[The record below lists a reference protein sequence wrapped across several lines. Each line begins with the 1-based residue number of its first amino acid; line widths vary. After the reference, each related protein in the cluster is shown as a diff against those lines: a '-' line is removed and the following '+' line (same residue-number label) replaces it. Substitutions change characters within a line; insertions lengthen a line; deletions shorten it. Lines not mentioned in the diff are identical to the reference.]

1 MFTCTVWLLF
11 HNLLDREKAGG
22 ERVRLKLD
30 VQGQRGGNILDV
42 DGYRNIGDGESCKLD
57 NFQCIVPYKTF
68 LANVRL
74 RFLHLKHNL
83 AM

>member
-11 HNLLDREKAGG
+11 RNLLDRKKARG
-22 ERVRLKLD
+22 ERVCLKLD
-30 VQGQRGGNILDV
+30 VQGQTGGNILDV
-42 DGYRNIGDGESCKLD
+42 DGHRNIGGGESCQLD

-74 RFLHLKHNL
+74 RSLHLKHSL

>member
-11 HNLLDREKAGG
+11 HNLLDRKKAGG

-42 DGYRNIGDGESCKLD
+42 DGHRNIEGGESCK
-57 NFQCIVPYKTF
+57 FQCIVPYKTF

-74 RFLHLKHNL
+74 WSLHLKHSL